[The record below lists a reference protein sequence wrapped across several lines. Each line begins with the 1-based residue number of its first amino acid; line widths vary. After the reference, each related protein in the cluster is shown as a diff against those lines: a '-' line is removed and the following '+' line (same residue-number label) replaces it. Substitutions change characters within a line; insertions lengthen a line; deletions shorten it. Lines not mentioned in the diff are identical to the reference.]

1 MMRYPLFSTLL
12 LSGLVALAPSLA
24 AAAAI
29 VHGTVVLPD
38 DLKSGRRFLGHWR
51 VENTTVPVQPAPPR
65 GDTVVVLVGP
75 KPQVLAPKNT
85 PVEIAGMQANP
96 TTVVVGEGAVVEF
109 RNSDKV
115 SHDLSVPGRPDIMPP
130 ERLSAGTVRKQRFS
144 APGEY
149 LVRCTEYPHIIVSVI
164 VTNSPLFSVADE
176 KGAFKIND
184 VPEGHATL
192 KVWSGGRW
200 VKEAEVDV
208 PARGLDLTVKV
219 PSASGAVEPAEP
231 TAEPAKENAE

>member
-1 MMRYPLFSTLL
+1 MTHTHHRRLL
-12 LSGLVALAPSLA
+12 RQAAVLSAGLVAGFGWFGPASA
-24 AAAAI
+24 AGTT
-29 VHGTVVLPD
+29 VKGTVNLPAE
-38 DLKSGRRFLGHWR
+38 LRTGRVFFGHWR
-51 VENTTVPVQPAPPR
+51 VENTNVAIQHANPR
-65 GDTVVVLVGP
+65 GGTVVFLVGP
-75 KPQVLAPKNT
+75 PIQAVPPKNVS
-85 PVEIAGMQANP
+85 VEI
-96 TTVVVGEGAVVEF
+96 
-109 RNSDKV
+109 SDKV
-115 SHDLSVPGRPDIMPP
+115 SHDLSTPSLPQIMPP

-149 LVRCTEYPHIIVSVI
+149 LVRCTEYPHIVVSVI
-164 VTNSPLFSVADE
+164 VTNSPLFSVTDE